1 MNKFD
6 VFLDTLR
13 QSGCRIT
20 PQRRAVCEYL
30 ALTDQ
35 HPTPYQ
41 VYADMVTHHPDIS
54 RATVYNTL
62 NTLQR
67 LGAIVEVSFGG
78 DHTHYDTNPA
88 PHVNLICLRCHQIQ
102 DADELPQFDLQQML
116 TLTGDFQPITARVDV
131 LGYCQAC
138 QQQRRAASSQQGP
151 VPFEIKEEKHL

>member
-20 PQRRAVCEYL
+20 PQRRAICEYL

-41 VYADMVTHHPDIS
+41 VYADMVAHHPDIS

-102 DADELPQFDLQQML
+102 DAAELPLIDLQQVL
-116 TLTGDFQPITARVDV
+116 TLTGDFKPVTAHVDV

-138 QQQRRAASSQQGP
+138 QQQSSALSSEQGHIS
-151 VPFEIKEEKHL
+151 IKTAEEKYL

>member
-6 VFLDTLR
+6 TFLNTLR
-13 QSGCRIT
+13 QAGCRIT
-20 PQRRAVCEYL
+20 PQRRAICAYL
-30 ALTDQ
+30 AATDQ

-41 VYADMVTHHPDIS
+41 VYADIVTNLPDIS

-62 NTLQR
+62 NALQR

-88 PHVNLICLRCHQIQ
+88 SHVNLICLRCHQIQ
-102 DADELPQFDLQQML
+102 DADELPLLDRAQLRV
-116 TLTGDFQPITARVDV
+116 LTGNFQPITARVDV

-138 QQQRRAASSQQGP
+138 QQQRATVSGEQASVSCKTEGENKQ
-151 VPFEIKEEKHL
+151 

>member
-6 VFLDTLR
+6 TFLTTLR
-13 QSGCRIT
+13 QSGRRIT
-20 PQRRAVCEYL
+20 PQRRAICEYL
-30 ALTDQ
+30 AITDQ

-41 VYADMVTHHPDIS
+41 VYADMLTHHPDIS

-62 NTLQR
+62 NALHR

-88 PHVNLICLRCHQIQ
+88 PHINLICLRCHKIQ
-102 DADELPQFDLQQML
+102 DADELPLLDLGQVL
-116 TLTGDFQPITARVDV
+116 SLAGDFQPVTARVDV

-138 QQQRRAASSQQGP
+138 QQQRDAWPSQQAAA
-151 VPFEIKEEKHL
+151 PFEPEEENYL